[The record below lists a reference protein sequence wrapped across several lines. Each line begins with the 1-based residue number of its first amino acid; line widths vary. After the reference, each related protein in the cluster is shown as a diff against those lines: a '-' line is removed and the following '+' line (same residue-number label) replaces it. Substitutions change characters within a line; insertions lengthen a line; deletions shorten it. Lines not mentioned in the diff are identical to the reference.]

1 MILPRYLSW
10 LKKLLPLLLACVLLA
25 ACAPAQTGQLI
36 SDDVYYAGDQSEV
49 RTALSLAG
57 ITPIDTL
64 SQAEVIVLN
73 GEIPDVDSIRQRV
86 ENGTG
91 LVLILGEKTRAA
103 DLRSLLGQEIMLTQL
118 DEPLSLVDAEA
129 QPVEQPTFFERVER
143 IFQKEAAPV
152 EVAPP
157 ARDQLNEQIVWNG
170 APQIRERY
178 RVDGLAEPVKML
190 VTGYETKEGV
200 LWEIPAGTL
209 SPSSGSIYLLSAWLT
224 PETNPQIQDWGYFD
238 YLIYS
243 LVERATGRTPLPFA
257 DFPASPVPHQQDRT
271 GLLIFLGVELVFF
284 FGAFIIVRR
293 WSLRHPEALDSIVAD
308 KSKFINNEAATDWE
322 KVGFHRPL
330 SGLLVGMGIGIV
342 LFIPLIIYQNLI
354 LPQFI
359 LPSAQ
364 ALGMWG
370 RVTQFFGLTWA
381 LFDLGTSVAAMK
393 YLSQYRVTDPG
404 RGMKYVQV
412 YLWWQALSGSVQV
425 AIVVVATSLGIVRTP
440 YALFAWS
447 IIMHTL
453 IQIPGFYG
461 VFRTTLNGLQRNDYA
476 RYLDAA
482 WAIVWPVATQ
492 LALVPVF
499 YAWGKAHPEL
509 GASMGGV
516 LGLGA
521 AAYAVEL
528 CNFLL
533 GMWLYRRIG
542 YKVSILFMAHF
553 DWKIIKETF
562 RFGFFEMLGG
572 MTVAAGSALEI
583 WITQSGLV
591 NYSETWGNWIL
602 AGNFLLAFTV
612 STNLFDGIMPAISEA
627 LSSGYKKLSQYYSVQ
642 SYKWGAITSSV
653 LGAVLLVVAPRFIIG
668 SSGTEFQRAAI
679 LAVPLTIFGAIQF
692 FGWLGDA
699 IFLGSN
705 RPVLRAMMILI
716 EQAIRIILLVALL
729 NRFQIEALVIAYFTG
744 ILIRGVVAYFV
755 ADRYCFPQKIYFWQ
769 TLAAPLLSG
778 AAQYLFL
785 TLIAKVVWQ
794 GDDISSIVLFFI
806 GLLPAMPVFFFFY
819 ALAGGWD
826 DAGLEEIAEASQMS
840 GFLRPVVKVVFT
852 YPSRWGA
859 KLSPLHNR
867 FPIKMRPLAM
877 EEARLLTEERVKLV
891 QS

>member
-1 MILPRYLSW
+1 MKNR
-10 LKKLLPLLLACVLLA
+10 K
-25 ACAPAQTGQLI
+25 
-36 SDDVYYAGDQSEV
+36 
-49 RTALSLAG
+49 
-57 ITPIDTL
+57 
-64 SQAEVIVLN
+64 
-73 GEIPDVDSIRQRV
+73 
-86 ENGTG
+86 
-91 LVLILGEKTRAA
+91 
-103 DLRSLLGQEIMLTQL
+103 
-118 DEPLSLVDAEA
+118 
-129 QPVEQPTFFERVER
+129 
-143 IFQKEAAPV
+143 
-152 EVAPP
+152 
-157 ARDQLNEQIVWNG
+157 
-170 APQIRERY
+170 
-178 RVDGLAEPVKML
+178 
-190 VTGYETKEGV
+190 GV
-200 LWEIPAGTL
+200 LWYLPPGTISPIAG
-209 SPSSGSIYLLSAWLT
+209 GVYLLTAWLSG
-224 PETNPQIQDWGYFD
+224 EANPQIQDWGYFN

-243 LVERATGRTPLPFA
+243 LVERSAGATPLSFA
-257 DFPASPVPHQQDRT
+257 DYPDSPVPHQQDRST
-271 GLLIFLGVELVFF
+271 LLIFLAAMIAFF

-308 KSKFINNEAATDWE
+308 RRKYIAQEATTDWE

-330 SGLLVGMGIGIV
+330 SGLLVGMGIGII

-370 RVTQFFGLTWA
+370 RVVQFFGLTWA

-393 YLSQYRVTDPG
+393 YLSQYRVSDPS
-404 RGMKYVQV
+404 RGIKYVQV
-412 YLWWQALSGSVQV
+412 YLWWQALSGAIQV
-425 AIVVVATSLGIVRTP
+425 AIVVIATSLGIVRTP

-453 IQIPGFYG
+453 IQVPGFYG

-482 WAIVWPVATQ
+482 WAIVWPVLTQ
-492 LALVPVF
+492 LALVPIF
-499 YAWGKAHPEL
+499 YAWGKANPQM

-521 AAYAVEL
+521 AAYALEF

-591 NYSETWGNWIL
+591 NYSEAWGNWIL

-627 LSSGYKKLSQYYSVQ
+627 ISSGYKKLSQYYSVQ
-642 SYKWGAITSSV
+642 SYKWGAITSAV
-653 LGAVLLVVAPRFIIG
+653 LGAILLVVAPKFILG

-699 IFLGSN
+699 IFLGAN
-705 RPVLRAMMILI
+705 RPFLRAVMILL
-716 EQAIRIILLVALL
+716 EQIIRIVLLVVLL
-729 NRFQIEALVIAYFTG
+729 ARFQIEALVFAYLIG
-744 ILIRGVVAYFV
+744 ILVRGVVAYFV

-769 TLAAPLLSG
+769 TLAAPLM
-778 AAQYLFL
+778 AAGLHYLFL
-785 TLIAKVVWQ
+785 SLIAKFVWQ
-794 GDDISSIVLFFI
+794 GDEISSIVLFFI

-826 DAGLEEIAEASQMS
+826 DAGLGGDRRGQPDE
-840 GFLRPVVKVVFT
+840 
-852 YPSRWGA
+852 
-859 KLSPLHNR
+859 R
-867 FPIKMRPLAM
+867 FPAPGDQGCIHLSKPMGCQTQPAAQPLPDQDAPACDGRSRTADRGAGETGPKLDRATRNSEAWVMKFHHHKKCSKGCQKCPTFNCDNCMAKNSSILFTIWRPIHFTPP
-877 EEARLLTEERVKLV
+877 RP
-891 QS
+891 

>member
-1 MILPRYLSW
+1 M
-10 LKKLLPLLLACVLLA
+10 KKFLFVLLLCLVLT
-25 ACAPAQTGQLI
+25 ACAPTHSGEIQ
-36 SDDVYYAGDQSEV
+36 SRNVFYAGESG
-49 RTALSLAG
+49 ALEKALALAG
-57 ITPIDTL
+57 FQMVQNPA
-64 SQAEVIVLN
+64 QADVIVLN
-73 GEIPDVDSIRQRV
+73 GQIPASSEVADAIR
-86 ENGTG
+86 TG
-91 LVLILGEKTRAA
+91 AGLILIPGTDTRQ
-103 DLRSLLGQEIMLTQL
+103 DQIQSLLGVKATLTSE
-118 DEPLSLVDAEA
+118 DDPLSLVETKTNKAEGFNLWKWATGLFGAKQA
-129 QPVEQPTFFERVER
+129 QPDQQNQ
-143 IFQKEAAPV
+143 I
-152 EVAPP
+152 P
-157 ARDQLNEQIVWNG
+157 AGKKDQLTSEIIWNG
-170 APQIRERY
+170 APQVRERS
-178 RVDGLAEPVKML
+178 RVEGLPAGADSL
-190 VTGYETKEGV
+190 VSGYEKPEGV
-200 LWEIPAGTL
+200 LWYLPPGTIAPKAG
-209 SPSSGSIYLLSAWLT
+209 GVYLLTAWLSG
-224 PETNPQIQDWGYFD
+224 EANPQIQEWGYFN

-243 LVERATGRTPLPFA
+243 LVERATGGTPLSFA
-257 DFPASPVPHQQDRT
+257 DYPGSPVPHQQDRST
-271 GLLIFLGVELVFF
+271 LLIFLASELVLF

-293 WSLRHPEALDSIVAD
+293 WSLRHPEALDTIVAD
-308 KSKFINNEAATDWE
+308 KTKFTQMEASTDWE

-330 SGLLVGMGIGIV
+330 SGLLVGMGIGII

-381 LFDLGTSVAAMK
+381 LFDLGTSTAAMK
-393 YLSQYRVTDPG
+393 FLSQHRVEDPA
-404 RGMKYVQV
+404 RGFKYIQV
-412 YLWWQALSGSVQV
+412 YLWWQALSGAVQV
-425 AIVVVATSLGIVRTP
+425 ALVVMLASMGIVRTP
-440 YALFAWS
+440 YALFTWS
-447 IIMHTL
+447 ILIHTMV
-453 IQIPGFYG
+453 QIPGFYG

-482 WAIVWPVATQ
+482 WAIAWPIVTQ
-492 LALVPVF
+492 LALVPIF
-499 YAWGKAHPEL
+499 YSWGKSNPAM
-509 GASMGGV
+509 GASMGG
-516 LGLGA
+516 LIGLGM

-553 DWKIIKETF
+553 NWQIIKETF

-591 NYSETWGNWIL
+591 NYSEAWGNWIL

-653 LGAVLLVVAPRFIIG
+653 LGAVLLVTAPRFILG
-668 SSGTEFQRAAI
+668 SSGPEFHRAAA

-705 RPVLRAMMILI
+705 RPALRAVMILI
-716 EQAIRIILLVALL
+716 EQTIRILLLVALL
-729 NRFQIEALVIAYFTG
+729 NRYQIEALVIAYFTG
-744 ILIRGVVAYFV
+744 ILIRGIVAYFV

-769 TLAAPLLSG
+769 TLAAPLISA
-778 AAQYLFL
+778 AAQYFFL
-785 TLIAKVVWQ
+785 SLIAKLVWQ

-840 GFLRPVVKVVFT
+840 GFLRPVVKIVFT
-852 YPSRWGA
+852 FPSRWGA
-859 KLSPLHNR
+859 RLSPLHGR

-891 QS
+891 HG

>member
-1 MILPRYLSW
+1 M
-10 LKKLLPLLLACVLLA
+10 KKIIVFLLVITLLT
-25 ACAPAQTGQLI
+25 ACAPASEGEMTPHN
-36 SDDVYYAGDQSEV
+36 VYYAGGESGV
-49 RTALSLAG
+49 KTALALAG
-57 ITPIDTL
+57 YTLVTDITAADVFI
-64 SQAEVIVLN
+64 LN
-73 GEIPDVDSIRQRV
+73 GEIPDAEAIADRV
-86 ENGTG
+86 KAGAG
-91 LVLILGEKTRAA
+91 LILVQGNNTSQEDVQT
-103 DLRSLLGQEIMLTQL
+103 LLGSQVTLTKKE
-118 DEPLSLVDAEA
+118 DALSLVDAKGK
-129 QPVEQPTFFERVER
+129 QDPVL
-143 IFQKEAAPV
+143 KE
-152 EVAPP
+152 
-157 ARDQLNEQIVWNG
+157 IIWNG
-170 APQIRERY
+170 APQVRERY
-178 RVDGLAEPVKML
+178 RVDGLDSRAQTL
-190 VTGYETKEGV
+190 VTGFGNNEGV
-200 LWEIPAGTL
+200 LWNLTADPESTTAGRIFLISSWL
-209 SPSSGSIYLLSAWLT
+209 SGEA
-224 PETNPQIQDWGYFD
+224 NPQIQEWGYFN
-238 YLIYS
+238 YLIYH
-243 LVERATGRTPLPFA
+243 LVERAAGVEPVSFA
-257 DFPASPVPHQQDRT
+257 DYPASPVPHTQDRT
-271 GLLIFLGVELVFF
+271 VLLIFLGAGLVLF
-284 FGAFIIVRR
+284 FGAFVIVRR
-293 WSLRHPEALDSIVAD
+293 FSLRHPEVLDSILAN
-308 KSKFINNEAATDWE
+308 KSKYIAQEATTDWE

-330 SGLLVGMGIGIV
+330 SGLLVGMGIGII

-393 YLSQYRVTDPG
+393 YLSQYRVSDPS
-404 RGMKYVQV
+404 RGIKYIQV
-412 YLWWQALSGSVQV
+412 YLWWQALSGAVQV
-425 AIVVVATSLGIVRTP
+425 AIVVMATTLGIVRTP

-447 IIMHTL
+447 IVMHTL
-453 IQIPGFYG
+453 IQVPGFYG

-482 WAIVWPVATQ
+482 WAIVWPVLTQ

-499 YAWGKAHPEL
+499 YAWGKANPAM

-521 AAYAVEL
+521 AAYALEL

-583 WITQSGLV
+583 WITQNGLV

-642 SYKWGAITSSV
+642 SYKWGAITSAV
-653 LGAVLLVVAPRFIIG
+653 LGAVLLVVAPKFIIG

-705 RPVLRAMMILI
+705 QPVLRAVMILL
-716 EQAIRIILLVALL
+716 EQLIRIVMLVVLLERL
-729 NRFQIEALVIAYFTG
+729 QIEALVIAYFVG
-744 ILIRGVVAYFV
+744 ILVRGIVAYFV
-755 ADRYCFPQKIYFWQ
+755 ADKYCFPQKIYFWQ
-769 TLAAPLLSG
+769 TLAAPLMAG
-778 AAQYLFL
+778 TVQYLFL
-785 TLIAKVVWQ
+785 SLIAMFIWQ

-806 GLLPAMPVFFFFY
+806 GLLPAMPFFFFFY

-826 DAGLEEIAEASQMS
+826 DAGLAEIDEASRMS
-840 GFLRPVVKVVFT
+840 GFLRPVVNIIFT
-852 YPSRWGA
+852 LPSRWGA
-859 KLSPLHNR
+859 RLSPLHGR

-877 EEARLLTEERVKLV
+877 EEARLLTDERVKLV

>member
-1 MILPRYLSW
+1 M
-10 LKKLLPLLLACVLLA
+10 KKIIVFLVITFLLT
-25 ACAPAQTGQLI
+25 ACAPAPLGEMNPRN
-36 SDDVYYAGDQSEV
+36 VYYAGGESEV
-49 RTALSLAG
+49 KTALSLAG
-57 ITPIDTL
+57 YTL
-64 SQAEVIVLN
+64 VTDPNAADVFILN
-73 GEIPDVDSIRQRV
+73 GGIPDAAAIADRV
-86 ENGTG
+86 KAGAG
-91 LVLILGEKTRAA
+91 LVLVLGDKISQE
-103 DLRSLLGQEIMLTQL
+103 DVQNLLGAPVTLTKQE
-118 DEPLSLVDAEA
+118 DALSLVDAKGM
-129 QPVEQPTFFERVER
+129 QDPLL
-143 IFQKEAAPV
+143 KE
-152 EVAPP
+152 
-157 ARDQLNEQIVWNG
+157 IIWNG
-170 APQIRERY
+170 APQVRERF
-178 RVDGLAEPVKML
+178 RVEGLDSRAKVL
-190 VTGYETKEGV
+190 VSGFGNDEGV
-200 LWEIPAGTL
+200 LWSLTADPGSTTAGQVF
-209 SPSSGSIYLLSAWLT
+209 LLSSWLSS
-224 PETNPQIQDWGYFD
+224 EANPQIQEWGYFN
-238 YLIYS
+238 YLIYHM
-243 LVERATGRTPLPFA
+243 VERAAGAEPVSFA
-257 DFPASPVPHQQDRT
+257 DYPASPVPHSQDRK
-271 GLLIFLGVELVFF
+271 GLLIFLVAVLGLF
-284 FGAFIIVRR
+284 FGAYIMVRR
-293 WSLRHPEALDSIVAD
+293 YSLRHPEVLDSIVAD
-308 KSKFINNEAATDWE
+308 KSKYVAVEASTDWE

-330 SGLLVGMGIGIV
+330 SGLLVGMGIGII

-393 YLSQYRVTDPG
+393 YLSQYRVSDPS
-404 RGMKYVQV
+404 RGIKYIQV
-412 YLWWQALSGSVQV
+412 YLWWQALSGAVQV
-425 AIVVVATSLGIVRTP
+425 AIVVVATTLGIVRTP

-447 IIMHTL
+447 IVMHTL

-482 WAIVWPVATQ
+482 WAIVWPVLTQ

-499 YAWGKAHPEL
+499 YAWGKANPAM

-521 AAYAVEL
+521 AAYALEL

-583 WITQSGLV
+583 WITQNGLV

-642 SYKWGAITSSV
+642 SYKWGAITSVV

-679 LAVPLTIFGAIQF
+679 LAVPLTIFGSIQF

-705 RPVLRAMMILI
+705 RPFLRAVMILM
-716 EQAIRIILLVALL
+716 EQVIRIVLLVALL
-729 NRFQIEALVIAYFTG
+729 ERMQIEALVIAYFVG
-744 ILIRGVVAYFV
+744 ILVRGIVAYFV
-755 ADRYCFPQKIYFWQ
+755 ANKYCFPQKIYLWQ
-769 TLAAPLLSG
+769 TLAAPLMAG
-778 AAQYLFL
+778 AAQYLL
-785 TLIAKVVWQ
+785 LSLIAKFVWQ

-806 GLLPAMPVFFFFY
+806 GLLPAMPFFFFFY

-826 DAGLEEIAEASQMS
+826 DAGLAEIDEASRMS
-840 GFLRPVVKVVFT
+840 GFLRPVVNIVFT
-852 YPSRWGA
+852 LPSRWGA
-859 KLSPLHNR
+859 RLSPLHGR

-877 EEARLLTEERVKLV
+877 EEARLLTDERVKLV
-891 QS
+891 QG